1 MKREG
6 GIDGRSAHTVLC
18 IVCYFK
24 LHIFFCL
31 YIPNNP
37 VINKSWTLFFVLF
50 FLCSLFRI
58 QNSVLFFFFFWLSLD
73 LHLQNWVGNL
83 RRKSHKIFHY
93 VLISCIEAEIWY
105 QLRLPCGICAFN
117 PSVKK
122 KLIGQCEN
130 GKITEVKIL
139 FKPWTSCSGL
149 NRSLDWEFW
158 LPIQFSMASVE
169 NHSASNLILSHPIQ

>member
-1 MKREG
+1 MKNNNNLKREG

-24 LHIFFCL
+24 LLFFFSL
-31 YIPNNP
+31 YLNR
-37 VINKSWTLFFVLF
+37 VINKSWTLFFFSFV
-50 FLCSLFRI
+50 LCSESRT
-58 QNSVLFFFFFWLSLD
+58 LFFFFFWLSLD

-93 VLISCIEAEIWY
+93 VLISCIEAEICY
-105 QLRLPCGICAFN
+105 QLRLPYGICVFN
-117 PSVKK
+117 PSVKQ

-139 FKPWTSCSGL
+139 FKPWRSCSGL
-149 NRSLDWEFW
+149 NRSLDREFW

-169 NHSASNLILSHPIQ
+169 NHSASNIILSHPIQ